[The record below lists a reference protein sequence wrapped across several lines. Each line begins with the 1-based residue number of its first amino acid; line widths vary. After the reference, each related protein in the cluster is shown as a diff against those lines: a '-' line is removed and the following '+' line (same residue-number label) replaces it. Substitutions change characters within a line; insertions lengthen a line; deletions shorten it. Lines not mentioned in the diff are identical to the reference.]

1 MTYQVLLDVQGSRN
15 PQMME
20 LHTAGPPNVKWIFNE
35 QILHNI
41 VYTYMSMYMYMHLSS
56 GNIQSPVYMQMQL
69 GIIMVLYTVCMHHRA
84 VYILRK
90 LWVCEYKLTVPLHS
104 TIPLCPTQ

>member
-1 MTYQVLLDVQGSRN
+1 
-15 PQMME
+15 
-20 LHTAGPPNVKWIFNE
+20 
-35 QILHNI
+35 
-41 VYTYMSMYMYMHLSS
+41 MYMYVHVHVQALSP
-56 GNIQSPVYMQMQL
+56 GNIHKLESPVYMQMQL
-69 GIIMVLYTVCMHHRA
+69 GIITVLYIVCMHHRA